1 MFSVI
6 SSGVFEVSASGCF
19 FSASV
24 CLSLLPDCSSLA
36 SVCLFSLSSFTS
48 SGFSAAFGFGVSAFG
63 CIHIFFDARLL
74 FHIPKAFFHKNFP
87 IGLEPISI
95 PLTTN
100 PTPGIHFNTFQ
111 DKPIITA

>member
-6 SSGVFEVSASGCF
+6 FSG
-19 FSASV
+19 
-24 CLSLLPDCSSLA
+24 D
-36 SVCLFSLSSFTS
+36 CLFLVSD
-48 SGFSAAFGFGVSAFG
+48 GFCSVSDGFCSVSVWFV
-63 CIHIFFDARLL
+63 FDARLL
-74 FHIPKAFFHKNFP
+74 FHISKAFFHKNFP

-95 PLTTN
+95 PLITN